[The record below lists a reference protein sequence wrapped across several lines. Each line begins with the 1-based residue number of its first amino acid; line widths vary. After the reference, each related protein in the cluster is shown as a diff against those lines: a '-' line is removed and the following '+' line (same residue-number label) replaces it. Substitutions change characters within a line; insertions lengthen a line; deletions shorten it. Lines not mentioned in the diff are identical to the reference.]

1 MVSNPENSY
10 HRGRSRREKEASAE
24 CMALATCDFLGDSVS
39 LWWILHLTM
48 LNLLSYNRAQ
58 MITVS
63 KEDYLKA
70 ILEAESEGETVISAT
85 LAHWLSVSPPA
96 VTMAL
101 RRLKKDSLVRV
112 QGDGHVGLTPA
123 GRKIARKLTLRHH
136 LIERMLSEMFGME
149 WYKVHDEAERLEH
162 AVSRDFEAK
171 LLRKLGRGGACPHG
185 NLSELESPASR
196 RRRGLL
202 LLAHAEPAKHYVV
215 SGIYERDRQLLEF
228 LEGRGVRPGA
238 RLQVSGRNYDQTLS
252 LHTDAGAVSLGRMA
266 AERVW
271 VIAEAGPGKPISSSR
286 RERKVLVH
294 NSPK

>member
-1 MVSNPENSY
+1 
-10 HRGRSRREKEASAE
+10 
-24 CMALATCDFLGDSVS
+24 
-39 LWWILHLTM
+39 
-48 LNLLSYNRAQ
+48 

-101 RRLKKDSLVRV
+101 RRLKKDGLVRV
-112 QGDGHVGLTPA
+112 QGKGEVRLTAA
-123 GRKIARKLTLRHH
+123 GRKIARHLALRHH

-171 LLRKLGRGGACPHG
+171 LLAKLGRGGACPHG

-202 LLAHAEPAKHYVV
+202 RLVEAEPGQSYVV
-215 SGIYERDRQLLEF
+215 SGIYERDRRLLEF
-228 LEGRGVRPGA
+228 LEARGIRPKA
-238 RLQVSGRNYDQTLS
+238 RLAVVGRNYDQTLT
-252 LHTDAGAVSLGRMA
+252 LDTDAGTIALGGTA
-266 AERVW
+266 AEKVW
-271 VIAEAGPGKPISSSR
+271 VNPR
-286 RERKVLVH
+286 
-294 NSPK
+294 

>member
-1 MVSNPENSY
+1 
-10 HRGRSRREKEASAE
+10 
-24 CMALATCDFLGDSVS
+24 
-39 LWWILHLTM
+39 
-48 LNLLSYNRAQ
+48 

-101 RRLKKDSLVRV
+101 RRLKKDGLVRV
-112 QGDGHVGLTPA
+112 QMDGQVGLTPA

-162 AVSRDFEAK
+162 AVSLDFEAK
-171 LLRKLGRGGACPHG
+171 LLAKLGRGGACPHG
-185 NLSELESPASR
+185 NLSEMESPGSR

-202 LLAHAEPAKHYVV
+202 LLSQAEAGKRYRV
-215 SGIYERDRQLLEF
+215 SGIYERDRHLLEF
-228 LEGRGVRPGA
+228 LEARAIRPGA
-238 RLQVSGRNYDQTLS
+238 ELGVVARNYDKTLS
-252 LHTDAGAVSLGRMA
+252 IRTTAGPIVLGRA
-266 AERVW
+266 ATDKIW
-271 VIAEAGPGKPISSSR
+271 VSR
-286 RERKVLVH
+286 LLSRSV
-294 NSPK
+294 